1 MNVFCVNYLVIV
13 FENGNKWIDI
23 YIVLLKYIFDGI
35 ILVVIYEVCVV
46 CKENLI
52 CLKLNLS
59 LDILKGIIFVFFS
72 SVILL
77 VFIYFYII
85 INDKFNLFVI
95 QKYLLKLN
103 LF

>member
-1 MNVFCVNYLVIV
+1 MDWYLYCII
-13 FENGNKWIDI
+13 EI
-23 YIVLLKYIFDGI
+23 YFDGI

-95 QKYLLKLN
+95 
-103 LF
+103 